1 MATESFRLSRKNKK
15 EHCSTLR
22 EKARSLDRAF
32 FSASLCEISASLCVA
47 ILLIPTLNAEGR
59 RDLAEGRGEIE
70 EIMLFKFGPA

>member
-1 MATESFRLSRKNKK
+1 MATESFRLSQKNKK

-22 EKARSLDRAF
+22 KKARSLDRAFF

-47 ILLIPTLNAEGR
+47 ILLILTLLAEGR
-59 RDLAEGRGEIE
+59 RDLA